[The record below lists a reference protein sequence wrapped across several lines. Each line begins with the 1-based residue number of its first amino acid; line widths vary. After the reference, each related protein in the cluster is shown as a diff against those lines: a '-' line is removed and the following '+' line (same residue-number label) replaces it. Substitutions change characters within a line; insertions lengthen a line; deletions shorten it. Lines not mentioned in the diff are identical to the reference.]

1 MMRRAPSLAAP
12 RVAPATQALA
22 AAVPSR
28 CKEHPA
34 ARPVDIR
41 FHSPSTGTV
50 TFDCGCVAVVT
61 PHPDPL
67 PQGERECRVCGCTD
81 RNACTSEEG
90 PCFWLEET
98 LCSACA
104 AAADHVVSMTIDWT
118 TVRTDVATC
127 RCGWSYREV
136 RGLDHLDR
144 WARMDAAIKA
154 HWQAVVAE
162 AAR

>member
-1 MMRRAPSLAAP
+1 MRSATSLAAP
-12 RVAPATQALA
+12 RVAPATEALA

-50 TFDCGCVAVVT
+50 TFECGCVAVVQ
-61 PHPDPL
+61 PR
-67 PQGERECRVCGCTD
+67 GSAERACRVCGCTD
-81 RNACTSEEG
+81 RNACTTEDG
-90 PCFWLEET
+90 PCFWIGDRDD

-104 AAADHVVSMTIDWT
+104 AAAEHVVSMTVEWT
-118 TVRTDVATC
+118 TVPTDVATC
-127 RCGWSYREV
+127 RCGWSYREA
-136 RGLDHLDR
+136 RGLDHIDR

-154 HWQAVVAE
+154 HWQAVVSE